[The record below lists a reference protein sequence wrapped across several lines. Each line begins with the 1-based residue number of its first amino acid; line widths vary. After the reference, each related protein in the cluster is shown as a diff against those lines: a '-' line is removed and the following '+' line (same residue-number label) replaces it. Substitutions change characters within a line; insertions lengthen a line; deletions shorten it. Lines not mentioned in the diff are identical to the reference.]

1 MTDALAAST
10 VFFALVLALALL
22 IERFLE
28 ILKATYDA
36 LDSRMNWYHFWTR
49 RAELLQNRVAKRMGV
64 FEYLDPDAVQAV
76 LNRVYGLLLNTQPG
90 YSGAVP
96 VISGDL
102 VRAAGVRVACK
113 LVAMTLGVGLAL
125 WLGLDLIT
133 LWENPPVPNA
143 ERLLLPPA
151 ARTVLTGLA
160 LGLGS
165 GPVHKIITT
174 IERKQSERARKGAAP

>member
-1 MTDALAAST
+1 MMDALAETT

-28 ILKATYDA
+28 IVKAAYDA

-49 RAELLQNRVAKRMGV
+49 RAAILQQRLAKRMGV

-90 YSGAVP
+90 YSGTVS

-113 LVAMTLGVGLAL
+113 LVGMALGVGLAL

-133 LWENPPVPNA
+133 LWGNPPIPNP
-143 ERLLLPPA
+143 ERLLLPPI
-151 ARTVLTGLA
+151 ARTVLTGMA

-174 IERKQSERARKGAAP
+174 IERKQAEQARKGAAP

>member
-28 ILKATYDA
+28 ILKAVYDVV
-36 LDSRMNWYHFWTR
+36 DSRMNWYHFWTR
-49 RAELLQNRVAKRMGV
+49 RAAVLQNRLAKRMAV
-64 FEYLDPDAVQAV
+64 FEYLDPDAVKAV
-76 LNRVYGLLLNTQPG
+76 LNRVYEMLLNTQPG
-90 YSGAVP
+90 YSGVVP

-102 VRAAGVRVACK
+102 VRAAGVRVGCK
-113 LVAMTLGVGLAL
+113 LVGMALGVGLAL

-133 LWENPPVPNA
+133 LWENPPVPNP
-143 ERLLLPPA
+143 ERLLLPPT
-151 ARTVLTGLA
+151 ARIILTGLA
-160 LGLGS
+160 LGLGP

-174 IERKQSERARKGAAP
+174 IERKQSEQAKKGPAS